1 MSKIKEHY
9 HEEISR
15 GLHGGDED
23 YSYEEYQRERE
34 SIRAG
39 WEERRALLRK
49 EPRRIGEIIGE
60 MYPAIA
66 VAEADTELAT
76 LAQIAEWEE
85 RRANSEH
92 PEWLWS
98 SN

>member
-1 MSKIKEHY
+1 MSKIKEHH

-15 GLHGGDED
+15 GLHCGDED
-23 YSYEEYQRERE
+23 YGYEEYMRERE
-34 SIRAG
+34 S
-39 WEERRALLRK
+39 ERGG

-60 MYPAIA
+60 MYPAPA
-66 VAEADTELAT
+66 ASEADAELAT

-92 PEWLWS
+92 PEWLIS

>member
-1 MSKIKEHY
+1 MSKIKEHC

-23 YSYEEYQRERE
+23 WGYEEYMKERER
-34 SIRAG
+34 G
-39 WEERRALLRK
+39 

-60 MYPAIA
+60 MYPAPA
-66 VAEADTELAT
+66 ASEADAELAT

>member
-23 YSYEEYQRERE
+23 YCYEEYQKERE
-34 SIRAG
+34 SVRAVL
-39 WEERRALLRK
+39 ERKGA
-49 EPRRIGEIIGE
+49 EPRRIGEIIAE
-60 MYPAIA
+60 MYPAPA
-66 VAEADTELAT
+66 APAADIDLAT
-76 LAQIAEWEE
+76 LAQIADWEE

>member
-23 YSYEEYQRERE
+23 YCYEEYKRERE
-34 SIRAG
+34 SVRATL
-39 WEERRALLRK
+39 ERKGA
-49 EPRRIGEIIGE
+49 EPRRIGEIIAE
-60 MYPAIA
+60 MYPAFA
-66 VAEADTELAT
+66 EAEADAEYVTA
-76 LAQIAEWEE
+76 AQIAEWEE
-85 RRANSEH
+85 RRANNEH
-92 PEWLWS
+92 PEWLIC